1 MPSLFL
7 CLKGVLKMNIYNCF
21 SQKLAGFLL
30 MNGFPLLG
38 IKSDLK
44 KTGRNIYLF
53 QDSELLRKAISEYKP
68 V

>member
-1 MPSLFL
+1 M
-7 CLKGVLKMNIYNCF
+7 KIYNCF
-21 SQKLAGFLL
+21 SQKLAGYLL
-30 MNGFPLLG
+30 INGFSLIG

-53 QDSELLRKAISEYKP
+53 QDSEPLRKAIDQYKT

>member
-1 MPSLFL
+1 
-7 CLKGVLKMNIYNCF
+7 MNVYNCF

-30 MNGFPLLG
+30 INGFSITG

-44 KTGRNIYLF
+44 NTGRTIYLF
-53 QDSELLRKAISEYKP
+53 KNSESLQRAISKYKT

>member
-1 MPSLFL
+1 MIL
-7 CLKGVLKMNIYNCF
+7 YNCF

-30 MNGFPLLG
+30 SNGFPIIG
-38 IKSDLK
+38 VKSDLK

-53 QDSELLRKAISEYKP
+53 QDSELLRETISKYKT

>member
-1 MPSLFL
+1 
-7 CLKGVLKMNIYNCF
+7 MNIYNCF

-30 MNGFPLLG
+30 TNGFSITG

-44 KTGRNIYLF
+44 NTGRTIYLF
-53 QDSELLRKAISEYKP
+53 QDSDSLQNAISNYKNKT

>member
-1 MPSLFL
+1 M
-7 CLKGVLKMNIYNCF
+7 KIYNCF

-30 MNGFPLLG
+30 MNGFSLYG

-53 QDSELLRKAISEYKP
+53 LDCVPLRETIKKYK
-68 V
+68 

>member
-1 MPSLFL
+1 
-7 CLKGVLKMNIYNCF
+7 MNVYNCF

-30 MNGFPLLG
+30 MNGFSITG

-44 KTGRNIYLF
+44 NTGRTIYLF
-53 QDSELLRKAISEYKP
+53 SDSELLQKAIAKYKT

>member
-1 MPSLFL
+1 M
-7 CLKGVLKMNIYNCF
+7 KIYNCF

-30 MNGFPLLG
+30 TNGFSLIGL
-38 IKSDLK
+38 KSDLK

-53 QDSELLRKAISEYKP
+53 QDSDLLRKAVVKYKT

>member
-1 MPSLFL
+1 M
-7 CLKGVLKMNIYNCF
+7 KVYNCF

-30 MNGFPLLG
+30 TNGFVLVG

-44 KTGRNIYLF
+44 MTGRNIYLF
-53 QDSELLRKAISEYKP
+53 SDGELLRKAINEYKK

>member
-1 MPSLFL
+1 
-7 CLKGVLKMNIYNCF
+7 MNIYNCF

-30 MNGFPLLG
+30 TNGFSIIG
-38 IKSDLK
+38 VKSDLK

-53 QDSELLRKAISEYKP
+53 QDSELLRKVIDKYKTDKA

>member
-1 MPSLFL
+1 
-7 CLKGVLKMNIYNCF
+7 MNIYNCF

-30 MNGFPLLG
+30 TNGFPIIG
-38 IKSDLK
+38 VKSDLK

-53 QDSELLRKAISEYKP
+53 QDSELLRAMISKYKT

>member
-1 MPSLFL
+1 MSK
-7 CLKGVLKMNIYNCF
+7 KGVLTMNIYNCF

-30 MNGFPLLG
+30 INGFAITG

-44 KTGRNIYLF
+44 NTGRTIYLF
-53 QDSELLRKAISEYKP
+53 QNSESLQRAITKYKTT

>member
-1 MPSLFL
+1 M
-7 CLKGVLKMNIYNCF
+7 KIYNCF

-30 MNGFPLLG
+30 NNGFSIVG
-38 IKSDLK
+38 VKSDLK

-53 QDSELLRKAISEYKP
+53 QDSELLKEAVNKYKT

>member
-1 MPSLFL
+1 
-7 CLKGVLKMNIYNCF
+7 MNIYNCF

-30 MNGFPLLG
+30 TNGFAITG

-44 KTGRNIYLF
+44 NTGKTIYLF
-53 QDSELLRKAISEYKP
+53 QNSELLQNAISKYKNKT